1 MRFPVTRV
9 LIALLVSAAA
19 ARAQEPAAAKY
30 VGRPISEVTIA
41 VEGKPTT
48 EAALVD
54 LLETRAGRPLSMAD
68 VRETI
73 AHFQSL
79 GRFEQVQLDAELSG
93 TGVVLRYL
101 LEPTHVVSRV
111 EFRGELGV
119 SEGTL
124 REWLSSRFGE
134 TPPAGRAPDV
144 ASTLAELYRDH
155 GYMTATVRAAPPVV
169 EGDPPRTILVFNIT
183 AGPLARIRNVTI
195 EGQPLDPKERVLAL
209 LAAQPGKPYDRA
221 DLRKRLGEYLT
232 KMRRRGYYQATATD
246 QPPTIG
252 EDGAQ
257 VDLLLTIFP
266 GPLVK
271 VQYDGDPLPKD
282 KLAAMVP
289 IEREGSVDEDL
300 LEDSSRRIEEYLR
313 QQGYYKARVTHERL
327 EQNGGLTVVF
337 HIQQDRLYR
346 VAPGGVEISGQPIGV
361 DRGAEAVHQ
370 ADGRRAVHL
379 GPARHAGE
387 RDQAG
392 VPASWLRHRDRQLR
406 RERGR

>member
-30 VGRPISEVTIA
+30 VGRPISDVTIA

-101 LEPTHVVSRV
+101 LEPTHAVSRV

-169 EGDPPRTILVFNIT
+169 EGDPR
-183 AGPLARIRNVTI
+183 AH
-195 EGQPLDPKERVLAL
+195 DPGLQHHGRPA
-209 LAAQPGKPYDRA
+209 RA
-221 DLRKRLGEYLT
+221 D
-232 KMRRRGYYQATATD
+232 
-246 QPPTIG
+246 P
-252 EDGAQ
+252 
-257 VDLLLTIFP
+257 
-266 GPLVK
+266 
-271 VQYDGDPLPKD
+271 
-282 KLAAMVP
+282 
-289 IEREGSVDEDL
+289 ER
-300 LEDSSRRIEEYLR
+300 
-313 QQGYYKARVTHERL
+313 H
-327 EQNGGLTVVF
+327 
-337 HIQQDRLYR
+337 
-346 VAPGGVEISGQPIGV
+346 
-361 DRGAEAVHQ
+361 DRGAAARSQ
-370 ADGRRAVHL
+370 GARARV
-379 GPARHAGE
+379 ARGAAGE
-387 RDQAG
+387 A
-392 VPASWLRHRDRQLR
+392 LRPC
-406 RERGR
+406 GSPKAP